1 MKITKNQLKRIIA
14 EEKQKL
20 LAEMG
25 GSPLDDAER
34 TLGSASK
41 EADRDLIGS
50 ALRNFLNDTATT
62 LEVEEELDEDEADEK
77 AHAALVLAL
86 AYELQSL
93 GLIGPY
99 NALYN
104 LVRRGEA

>member
-20 LAEMG
+20 LMEM
-25 GSPLDDAER
+25 SPLADAER
-34 TLGSASK
+34 TYGSVATETSK
-41 EADRDLIGS
+41 DQIGS
-50 ALRNFLNDTATT
+50 SLRNFLNDTATR

-93 GLIGPY
+93 GLVNPY
-99 NALYN
+99 NVLYT
-104 LVRRGEA
+104 LVRNGEA

>member
-1 MKITKNQLKRIIA
+1 MKITKKELRKIIK
-14 EEKQKL
+14 EEKAKL
-20 LAEMG
+20 LMEMG
-25 GSPLDDAER
+25 PLDDAER
-34 TLGSASK
+34 TYGSSVTEESK
-41 EADRDLIGS
+41 DQLGS
-50 ALRNFLNDTATT
+50 ALRNFLNDTAIR

-93 GLIGPY
+93 GLVNPY
-99 NALYN
+99 NVLYN

>member
-20 LAEMG
+20 LVEMN
-25 GSPLDDAER
+25 PLADAER
-34 TLGSASK
+34 TYGGYAN
-41 EADRDLIGS
+41 EAAKDQIGS
-50 ALRNFLNDTATT
+50 ALRNFLNDTATV
-62 LEVEEELDEDEADEK
+62 LEVEEGLDEDEADEK
-77 AHAALVLAL
+77 AHTALVLAL

-104 LVRRGEA
+104 LVRSGRA

>member
-1 MKITKNQLKRIIA
+1 MKITKNQLRRIIK

-20 LAEMG
+20 LVEMN
-25 GSPLDDAER
+25 PLADAER
-34 TLGSASK
+34 TYGGFANEASK
-41 EADRDLIGS
+41 NSISS
-50 ALRNFLNDTATT
+50 ALRNFLNDTATV

-77 AHAALVLAL
+77 AHAALVLTL

-93 GLIGPY
+93 GLVNAY
-99 NALYN
+99 NVLYN

>member
-1 MKITKNQLKRIIA
+1 MKITKKELRKIIK
-14 EEKQKL
+14 EEKAKL
-20 LAEMG
+20 LMEMT
-25 GSPLDDAER
+25 PLADAER

-41 EADRDLIGS
+41 EENRDLIGS

-62 LEVEEELDEDEADEK
+62 LEVEEEYDEDEADEM

-93 GLIGPY
+93 GLVNPY
-99 NALYN
+99 NVLYN
-104 LVRRGEA
+104 LVRNGEA

>member
-1 MKITKNQLKRIIA
+1 MKITKRQLKKIIK

-20 LAEMG
+20 LVEMN
-25 GSPLDDAER
+25 PAADAER
-34 TLGSASK
+34 TYGGFVKESSK
-41 EADRDLIGS
+41 DQLGS
-50 ALRNFLNDTATT
+50 ALRNFLNDTAIR

-93 GLIGPY
+93 GRTSPY
-99 NALYN
+99 NALYT
-104 LVRRGEA
+104 LVQRGET